1 MQFCDTRAVPAT
13 VHAKTLQKAAAVLGG
28 KQKLRAALRVPMSLL
43 QAWLSGAERPPT
55 HIFLK
60 AVDLISAPPA
70 PPKQDEMAGVALDAA
85 LKATGAD
92 MGNIQLVCPDGL
104 RIVAQRG
111 FDTPFLEYFACVVPQ
126 LPSSCG
132 AAMKHGARVVV
143 PEVASHPI
151 FAGTQ
156 AAEVMAQARARA
168 CQSTPLVA
176 KDGTMLGMLN
186 THYDRPY
193 EPGAR
198 ELEVIDQVARRAAS
212 WLEGGEF

>member
-1 MQFCDTRAVPAT
+1 MPAT

-85 LKATGAD
+85 LKAAGAD

-143 PEVASHPI
+143 AEVASHPI
-151 FAGTQ
+151 F
-156 AAEVMAQARARA
+156 
-168 CQSTPLVA
+168 A

-198 ELEVIDQVARRAAS
+198 ELEVIDQVARRAAF